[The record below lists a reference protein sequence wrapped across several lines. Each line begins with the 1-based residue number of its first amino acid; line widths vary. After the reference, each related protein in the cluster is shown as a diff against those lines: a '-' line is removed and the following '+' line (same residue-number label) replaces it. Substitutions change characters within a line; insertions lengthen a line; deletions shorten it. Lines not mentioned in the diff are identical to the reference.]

1 MAGGGPLVTKT
12 MLFVNS
18 GGRDVE
24 SMEDVGPTLT
34 AYDKDTGEYLGS
46 VDLPSTPWGNP
57 ISYLHEGK
65 QHILVAVGGRAGS
78 VPELVALTLP

>member
-12 MLFVNS
+12 LLIVNS

-24 SMEDVGPTLT
+24 TMADVGRTIT

-65 QHILVAVGGRAGS
+65 QHILVAVGGRPGA
-78 VPELVALTLP
+78 VAELVALALP